1 MVSVAWLVD
10 CWRKREMEGLTASEI
25 AGFGVGTL
33 LLLSTVAAPKLD
45 AFFSSQQRSSL
56 GMCKKCGDVRLIAC
70 SRCKGTGLVKS
81 NEPFNFNFMD
91 DLYPILGVDEPKIKS
106 IGCSKCQAKG
116 RFFCPDCSNIRPQ
129 V

>member
-1 MVSVAWLVD
+1 M
-10 CWRKREMEGLTASEI
+10 WRCEI
-25 AGFGVGTL
+25 D
-33 LLLSTVAAPKLD
+33 S
-45 AFFSSQQRSSL
+45 
-56 GMCKKCGDVRLIAC
+56 IAC

-91 DLYPILGVDEPKIKS
+91 DLYPILGGDEQKIKS

-116 RFFCPDCSNIRPQ
+116 RFCCTDCPNMRPQ